1 MPKDRLVQVV
11 GMCEFKVF
19 DRNQVMAEDIVY
31 ASLSNGVM
39 ILKDVLGSAT
49 RAEGVIVTEIDVA
62 NEAMTL
68 KRDPLIGDMLRF
80 LEDVAK
86 CEESGRYDNALEET
100 WLKVKSRGDERI
112 RELWRKYEDTT
123 ERRAPSDE
131 DSCGR

>member
-19 DRNQVMAEDIVY
+19 DRNRVMAEDIVY
-31 ASLSNGVM
+31 AGLSNGVM

-49 RAEGVIVTEIDVA
+49 RAEGAIVTEIDVA

-80 LEDVAK
+80 LEEVTR
-86 CEESGRYDNALEET
+86 CEESGRYDKTLEET
-100 WLKVKSRGDERI
+100 WLRVKSRGDERI
-112 RELWRKYEDTT
+112 RELWRRYENQRQ
-123 ERRAPSDE
+123 ENAV
-131 DSCGR
+131 